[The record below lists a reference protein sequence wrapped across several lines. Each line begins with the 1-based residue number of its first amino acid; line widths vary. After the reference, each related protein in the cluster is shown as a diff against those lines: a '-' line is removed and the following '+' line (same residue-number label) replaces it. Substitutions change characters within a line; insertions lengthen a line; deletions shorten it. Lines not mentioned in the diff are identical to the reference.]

1 MLLKFLVQYLFNR
14 ICHNIFEYMKK
25 LILLIA
31 ILPIIVSFAPKQQ
44 ETLKWY
50 SWNEGYPLAQKQG
63 KILLIDAYTDWCGWC
78 KRMDRD
84 TYANADVVK
93 KLNQHFIAI
102 KFNPELS
109 DLKYK
114 VDSQTYSAAEFFGQ
128 LNRGES
134 TGFPTTYFISPVK
147 RSLLMQ
153 PGYLGPADFMTVM
166 DKVIS
171 DNK

>member
-1 MLLKFLVQYLFNR
+1 M
-14 ICHNIFEYMKK
+14 
-25 LILLIA
+25 
-31 ILPIIVSFAPKQQ
+31 
-44 ETLKWY
+44 
-50 SWNEGYPLAQKQG
+50 AQKQG

-114 VDSQTYSAAEFFGQ
+114 VDSQTYTASEFFGQ

-153 PGYLGPADFMTVM
+153 PGYLGPADFMSVM